1 MKMKKGKTVGVIG
14 AVIAVI
20 IIGTVI
26 VLLTNENG
34 SVQVE
39 PPITDIDDDG
49 IPDEEDSLI
58 LAPRVWQTAG
68 PFQIDKE
75 KYRLGE
81 LVLIRIGA
89 LDQNE
94 KGQIAFLRPH
104 NGTHYPVYITIPF
117 DGSEKETFNQYFKP
131 ALSISTK
138 TCSTDDLI
146 GNWTV
151 VFRDTNGE
159 KLYENL
165 KFEIINETIP
175 GDEEHYKSI
184 C

>member
-1 MKMKKGKTVGVIG
+1 MKKGKTGVIIG
-14 AVIAVI
+14 AVIAVV
-20 IIGTVI
+20 IIGIVI
-26 VLLTNENG
+26 TQFYSEQFIKPTIIDV
-34 SVQVE
+34 
-39 PPITDIDDDG
+39 DDDG
-49 IPDEEDSLI
+49 VPDEEDSLI
-58 LAPRVWQTAG
+58 LAPRVWQTSG

-81 LVLIRIGA
+81 LVLIRIGDLA
-89 LDQNE
+89 TNE

-131 ALSISTK
+131 ALSISAK
-138 TCSTDDLI
+138 TCSKDNLL

-151 VFRDTNGE
+151 VFRGTN
-159 KLYENL
+159 YENI

-175 GDEEHYKSI
+175 GDEEHFEPI

>member
-1 MKMKKGKTVGVIG
+1 MKKEKTAGIIG
-14 AVIAVI
+14 GLIAVI
-20 IIGTVI
+20 IIGIVI
-26 VLLTNENG
+26 AQFYSIDETNPDNTK
-34 SVQVE
+34 
-39 PPITDIDDDG
+39 PPIVDVDG
-49 IPDEEDSLI
+49 DGVPDEEDPLI
-58 LAPRVWQTAG
+58 LAPRVWQTSG
-68 PFQIDKE
+68 SFQIDKE
-75 KYRLGE
+75 KYLLGE
-81 LVLIRIGA
+81 LVLIRIGD
-89 LDQNE
+89 LKSNE

-138 TCSTDDLI
+138 TCSIDDLI

-151 VFRDTNGE
+151 VFRDTNGQ